1 MRGIAISLL
10 LTPLICTLPLAG
22 CRWHIC
28 NLSFQF
34 PEETMDRLEAMSL
47 FVATVETGSL
57 SAAARRSG
65 VPLATVSRKIS
76 DLERHLQTRLLN
88 RSTRRLTLTD
98 AGDAYLA
105 ACRRILDEVG
115 EAERVA
121 GGEYS
126 APTGE
131 LIITAPIVFGRLH
144 VLPIVTAFL
153 STYPQV
159 DIRLTLGDRISQLAE
174 EHIDL
179 AIRIGRLPDS
189 RMLATRVGSIRHVV
203 CASPAYL
210 AEHAAPKIPKDLETH
225 SCITF
230 EGLGSLATW
239 TFSVEKADVPVPVR
253 SRLRVNTAE
262 AAIDAAIAGVGMT
275 RVLSYQ
281 IVAAVRS
288 GTLCPVLG
296 EFEPEPWPVNLVH
309 AGQGR
314 LPVKLRAFLDF
325 AAPRLRERL
334 AQATW

>member
-1 MRGIAISLL
+1 
-10 LTPLICTLPLAG
+10 
-22 CRWHIC
+22 
-28 NLSFQF
+28 
-34 PEETMDRLEAMSL
+34 MDRLEAMSL
-47 FVATVETGSL
+47 FVAAAEGGSL
-57 SAAARRSG
+57 SAAARRSD
-65 VPLATVSRKIS
+65 VPLATVSRKVS
-76 DLERHLQTRLLN
+76 DLERHLKTRLLN

-98 AGDAYLA
+98 AGHAYLA

-115 EAERVA
+115 DAERTA

-144 VLPIVTAFL
+144 VLPVVTEFLAAFPL
-153 STYPQV
+153 V

-174 EHIDL
+174 DHIDL
-179 AIRIGRLPDS
+179 AVRIGRLPDS
-189 RMLATRVGSIRHVV
+189 RMVAIRVGSIGHIV

-210 AEHAAPKIPKDLETH
+210 AGHGIPGAPGELDTH

-239 TFSVEKADVPVPVR
+239 TFTVDKADFVVPVR

-262 AAIDAAIAGVGMT
+262 AAIDAAISGVGLT

-281 IVAAVRS
+281 IVAAARS
-288 GTLCPVLG
+288 GTLRPVLRD
-296 EFEPEPWPVNLVH
+296 FEPEPWPVNLVH

>member
-1 MRGIAISLL
+1 
-10 LTPLICTLPLAG
+10 
-22 CRWHIC
+22 
-28 NLSFQF
+28 
-34 PEETMDRLEAMSL
+34 MDRLEAMSF
-47 FVATVETGSL
+47 FVAAAEAGSL

-65 VPLATVSRKIS
+65 VPLATVSRKVS
-76 DLERHLQTRLLN
+76 DLERHLNTRLLN

-98 AGDAYLA
+98 AGQSYLA
-105 ACRRILDEVG
+105 ACRRILEEVG
-115 EAERVA
+115 EAERTA

-144 VLPIVTAFL
+144 VLPVVTAFL
-153 STYPQV
+153 AAYPRV
-159 DIRLTLGDRISQLAE
+159 DIRLTLGDRIVQLAE
-174 EHIDL
+174 DHIDL
-179 AIRIGRLPDS
+179 AVRIGPLPDS
-189 RMLATRVGSIRHVV
+189 RMVAARVGSIRHVV

-210 AEHAAPKIPKDLETH
+210 AEYGTPKTPKDLETH

-239 TFSVEKADVPVPVR
+239 TFAGGKAGFAVPVR

-281 IVAAVRS
+281 IVAAIRS
-288 GTLCPVLG
+288 GTLRPVLE
-296 EFEPEPWPVNLVH
+296 EFEPVPWPVNLVH

-334 AQATW
+334 AQASW